1 MFLSEARS
9 ESGTLRLIKD
19 AFVLDRQLMNKP
31 TISRKSLVLFAM
43 WIYLCKSAMG
53 VQMSEKY
60 HIYDILVNPR
70 AVIEDIMTNFL
81 YL

>member
-1 MFLSEARS
+1 MSRP
-9 ESGTLRLIKD
+9 I
-19 AFVLDRQLMNKP
+19 V
-31 TISRKSLVLFAM
+31 SRKNLVLLMM

-60 HIYDILVNPR
+60 HIYDILVNPK